1 MITNERWSKLSLF
14 EQMGHIGSEVSRAR
28 LWQERNDTTSCN
40 RCIERAFELVDL
52 TIADHRW
59 RERLKEICRFREV
72 LADQYA
78 AGHVYQVS
86 LNELERYCMDFALA
100 AKKPKGD

>member
-1 MITNERWSKLSLF
+1 MITSERWSKFSLF

-28 LWQERNDTTSCN
+28 VWQERKDTASRN

-52 TIADHRW
+52 TIADNRW
-59 RERLKEICRFREV
+59 QRRLKEICRFREV

-78 AGHVYQVS
+78 ASQVYQVS
-86 LNELERYCMDFALA
+86 LNELEHYCMDFALA
-100 AKKPKGD
+100 LRKT